1 MKNVSLLLL
10 GLIWACSNSPSS
22 EATYENFEEILIADM
37 ADATGAN
44 TIQLQAEKDIEDL
57 KIIKTATLRFP
68 TDDLEKTRQ
77 RIRAAVGSYNG
88 IIQNDRSGKGYNE
101 WYREMV
107 IRVPSK
113 HFHTVLDSISNGVSY
128 FDTHEVSQ
136 QDVSEEFV
144 DLQARLKAKR
154 QLEARYL
161 ELLRMAKNVSEV
173 LDIERELSKIREE
186 IEVREGRLQYL
197 QDRVSYSTINL
208 YFYKTS
214 VETGVT
220 VSYGSKMW
228 NAIQSGWSGLS
239 YFFLG
244 LLHIWPF
251 FVILILIFLFI
262 KRYFSKKNKKTT
274 SQS

>member
-1 MKNVSLLLL
+1 MKKVSVLLLV
-10 GLIWACSNSPSS
+10 LIGACSDSTSTDAYYESS
-22 EATYENFEEILIADM
+22 EEVLIADM
-37 ADATGAN
+37 SVATGSDPV
-44 TIQLQAEKDIEDL
+44 QSQEEKDLQDL

-77 RIRAAVGSYNG
+77 RIRAAVTQHNG

-101 WYREMV
+101 WYRDMV
-107 IRVPSK
+107 IRVPSQ
-113 HFHTVLDSISNGVSY
+113 HFHSVLDSITTGVSY
-128 FDTHEVSQ
+128 FDTNDVSQ

-161 ELLRMAKNVSEV
+161 ELLRQAKNVSEV
-173 LDIERELSKIREE
+173 LEIERELSKIREE
-186 IEVREGRLQYL
+186 IEVREGRLQFL
-197 QDRVSYSTINL
+197 QNRVSYSTINL

-214 VETGVT
+214 VESGVT

-228 NAIQSGWSGLS
+228 NAIQSGWNGLS
-239 YFFLG
+239 LFFLG

-251 FVILILIFLFI
+251 FVILIALIFVL

-274 SQS
+274 PQS